1 MPRLVSHPDEVKVLS
16 RRFGLGAANIDKY
29 IELDG
34 YAGVQKAIAKGP
46 DAMPGWIIAEM
57 KASGLRGRGGAG
69 FPVGMK
75 WSFVPKTSPK
85 PKYVLVN
92 GDESEP
98 GTCKDHLLFRED
110 PHAVIEGAIIAGLAV
125 GAKMGFIYLRGE
137 YRYLLKIV
145 EKAVADAYAKGFLGK
160 NIFGVEGL
168 DFDIVTQTGAG
179 AYEVGEESA
188 LMESLEGKRGI
199 PRIRP
204 PFPAV
209 VGLYGGPTII
219 NNAETIAN
227 APHILLMGGEAYAA
241 LGTERNGGTRLF
253 GISGHVERP
262 GVYELPMGYSL
273 RKAIYDVAGG
283 IKGGKQLK
291 AVVPG
296 GASCPV
302 LRADEIDVGLDF
314 DQMAKAGTMLGSG
327 GIVVLDETVS
337 IVEFALRTIKFYQHE
352 SCGWCIPCREGTDW
366 IKKTL
371 TRVYEGGGQKKDID
385 NVQYLAENMMGRT
398 FCPLGDAAAM
408 PTLGFVKKFRKEFED
423 YIDGKKAG
431 TPVMTEQE
439 LVGAGH

>member
-1 MPRLVSHPDEVKVLS
+1 MADLVSHLDEVRVVS
-16 RRFGLGAANIDKY
+16 RRFGKSATNLDRYLEI
-29 IELDG
+29 DG
-34 YAGVQKAIAKGP
+34 YKAVQKALVMKP
-46 DAMPGWIIAEM
+46 EEIINEV
-57 KASGLRGRGGAG
+57 KVSNLRGRGGAG
-69 FPVGMK
+69 FPTGMK
-75 WSFVPKTSPK
+75 WSFVPKVSAK

-98 GTCKDHLLFRED
+98 GTCKDHLIFLHD
-110 PHAVIEGAIIAGLAV
+110 PHAVIEGTIIAGLAI
-125 GAKMGFIYLRGE
+125 GSKMGFIYLRGE
-137 YRYLLKIV
+137 YRYLIEIM
-145 EKAVADAYAKGFLGK
+145 EKAVADAYVKGFLGK
-160 NIFGVEGL
+160 NIFGSETEFQV
-168 DFDIVTQTGAG
+168 VVQTGAG

-188 LMESLEGKRGI
+188 LMESLEGKRGV
-199 PRIRP
+199 PRIKP

-209 VGLYGGPTII
+209 VGLYGGPTVI
-219 NNAETIAN
+219 NNAETIAS
-227 APHILLMGGEAYAA
+227 APHILLMGGEAYAKI
-241 LGTERNGGTRLF
+241 GSERNGGTRLF

-273 RKAIYDVAGG
+273 RKAIFEVAGG
-283 IKGGKQLK
+283 VKGGKQLK

-296 GASCPV
+296 GSSCPV
-302 LRADEIDVGLDF
+302 LKADEIDVGLDF
-314 DQMAKAGTMLGSG
+314 DQMGKAGTMLGSG

-371 TRVYEGGGQKKDID
+371 TRVYNDGGQKKDID

-423 YIDGKKAG
+423 YIEGKKAG
-431 TPVMTEQE
+431 TPLMIEDEE
-439 LVGAGH
+439 LAGAAH

>member
-1 MPRLVSHPDEVKVLS
+1 MPRLVSHPDEVIVLK
-16 RRFGLGAANIDKY
+16 RRFGQGATDIDKY
-29 IELDG
+29 VELDG
-34 YAGVQKAIAKGP
+34 YKAVQNAIAQGEE
-46 DAMPGWIIAEM
+46 MSSWIINTM
-57 KASGLRGRGGAG
+57 KSSGLRGRGGAG
-69 FPVGMK
+69 FPTGMK
-75 WSFVPKTSPK
+75 WSFVPKASPK

-98 GTCKDHLLFRED
+98 GTCKDHILFRED
-110 PHAVIEGAIIAGLAV
+110 PHSVIEGTMIAGLAV
-125 GAKMGFIYLRGE
+125 GSKMGFIYLRGE
-137 YRYLLKIV
+137 YRYLLNIV

-160 NIFGVEGL
+160 NIFGSGI

-227 APHILLMGGEAYAA
+227 APHILLMGGEAYAK

-273 RKAIYDVAGG
+273 RKAIYEVAGG

-371 TRVYEGGGQKKDID
+371 TRVYEGGGVKKDID

-408 PTLGFVKKFRKEFED
+408 PTLGFVKKFRKEFVD

-431 TPVMTEQE
+431 TPVMTTEHD
-439 LVGAGH
+439 LVGVGH

>member
-29 IELDG
+29 VELDG

-57 KASGLRGRGGAG
+57 KASGLCGRGGAG
-69 FPVGMK
+69 FPMGMK

-98 GTCKDHLLFRED
+98 GTCKDHILFRED
-110 PHAVIEGAIIAGLAV
+110 PHAVIEGAMIAGLAI

-366 IKKTL
+366 IKKSL
-371 TRVYEGGGQKKDID
+371 TR
-385 NVQYLAENMMGRT
+385 
-398 FCPLGDAAAM
+398 FH
-408 PTLGFVKKFRKEFED
+408 
-423 YIDGKKAG
+423 AG
-431 TPVMTEQE
+431 
-439 LVGAGH
+439 

>member
-1 MPRLVSHPDEVKVLS
+1 MPQLVSHPDEVIVLK
-16 RRFGLGAANIDKY
+16 RRFGQGATNIDKY
-29 IELDG
+29 VELDG
-34 YAGVQKAIAKGP
+34 YKAVQQAIAEGP
-46 DAMPGWIIAEM
+46 EWIVNTM

-69 FPVGMK
+69 FPTGMK

-98 GTCKDHLLFRED
+98 GTCKDHVIFRED
-110 PHAVIEGAIIAGLAV
+110 PHSVIEGTMIAGLAV

-137 YRYLLKIV
+137 YRYLLNIM
-145 EKAVADAYAKGFLGK
+145 EKCVADAYAKGFLGK
-160 NIFGVEGL
+160 NIFGKEGV

-188 LMESLEGKRGI
+188 LMESLEGKRGV

-209 VGLYGGPTII
+209 VGLYGGPTVI

-227 APHILLMGGEAYAA
+227 APHILLMGGEAYAK

-273 RKAIYDVAGG
+273 RKAIYEVAGG

-371 TRVYEGGGQKKDID
+371 TRVYEGGGVKKDID

-408 PTLGFVKKFRKEFED
+408 PTLGFVKKFRREFED
-423 YIDGKKAG
+423 YIEGKKAG
-431 TPVMTEQE
+431 TLVMTEE
-439 LVGAGH
+439 HDLVGAEH